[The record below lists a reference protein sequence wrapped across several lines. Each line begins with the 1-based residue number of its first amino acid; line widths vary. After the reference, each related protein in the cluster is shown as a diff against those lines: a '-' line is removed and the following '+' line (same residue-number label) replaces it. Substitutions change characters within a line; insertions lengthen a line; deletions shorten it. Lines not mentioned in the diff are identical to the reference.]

1 MAQKPFLKFEGSVL
15 GAQTGRPVFRGRMLS
30 RMAWPTRYMR
40 RMHHAQ
46 VEREKIEEEERE

>member
-1 MAQKPFLKFEGSVL
+1 LSPKPTIAASAAV
-15 GAQTGRPVFRGRMLS
+15 QTGRAVFRGRMLS